1 VSALVALLVG
11 GWLLLATA
19 NPAFSPAARA
29 VPVLMYHHVGDWG
42 VAGDWAPWVVKPDDF
57 EAQLDWL
64 LHHGYRT
71 ATVSALMA
79 HRAGQAP
86 LPPRTVV
93 LTFDDGWGE
102 HATIARRALE
112 PRGMVGVFFVY
123 TGAVGAPGFLDWRE
137 VREMEARGH
146 EVLSHTVS
154 HPDLATL
161 AAGRLDI
168 ELRESRERLER
179 ELGHPVRTLAYPFGS
194 RDARVRAAVANAG
207 YDQAFIATGGPVR
220 AGDSP
225 MELPRWKMEYGETL
239 DALAR
244 RLQGP

>member
-1 VSALVALLVG
+1 
-11 GWLLLATA
+11 
-19 NPAFSPAARA
+19 
-29 VPVLMYHHVGDWG
+29 
-42 VAGDWAPWVVKPDDF
+42 
-57 EAQLDWL
+57 
-64 LHHGYRT
+64 
-71 ATVSALMA
+71 
-79 HRAGQAP
+79 
-86 LPPRTVV
+86 
-93 LTFDDGWGE
+93 
-102 HATIARRALE
+102 
-112 PRGMVGVFFVY
+112 
-123 TGAVGAPGFLDWRE
+123 
-137 VREMEARGH
+137 
-146 EVLSHTVS
+146 
-154 HPDLATL
+154 
-161 AAGRLDI
+161 LDI